1 LLEQI
6 EAIETGLVCFL
17 LIVGVVGQYY
27 SQVIGGKTQVQKTW
41 SGIRVFVHFDIIA
54 LCQL

>member
-1 LLEQI
+1 MLEQI

-27 SQVIGGKTQVQKTW
+27 SQVIGSKTQVQKTW